1 MAYSDKEKKDIFD
14 KICKEIESGKSL
26 RQVLRENDNMPSTQ
40 TLYVWIDKDPEKSK
54 QYARSCETRADII
67 FDEMIEI
74 ADDGTNDYMTKP
86 IGDGIEVQVLNS
98 EHIQRSRLRIDTR
111 KWILSK
117 MNPKKYGDKT
127 DITTNGKDIKIGP
140 YSDWTDEQISAEIKR
155 LESTK

>member
-1 MAYSDKEKKDIFD
+1 MAYSDEEKTSIFNF
-14 KICKEIESGKSL
+14 ICNEIETGKSL
-26 RQVLRENDNMPSTQ
+26 REVLRDNDNMPSTQ
-40 TLYVWIDKDPEKSK
+40 TFYKWIDTEIEKSK
-54 QYARSCETRADII
+54 QYARSCELRADII

-74 ADDGTNDYMTKP
+74 ADDGSRDYTTKE

-127 DITTNGKDIKIGP
+127 DITTNGK
-140 YSDWTDEQISAEIKR
+140 EINIPVIEWVKNYD
-155 LESTK
+155 KDQ